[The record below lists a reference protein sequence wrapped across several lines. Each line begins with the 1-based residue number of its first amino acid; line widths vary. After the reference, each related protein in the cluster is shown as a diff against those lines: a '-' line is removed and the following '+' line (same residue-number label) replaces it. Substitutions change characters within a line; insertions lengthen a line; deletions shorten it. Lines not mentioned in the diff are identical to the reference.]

1 METRRLGRTE
11 HMSTVV
17 IFGGAAI
24 GKVSQEVAD
33 EAIQLSLDHGVN
45 HIDIAPSYGEAELR
59 MGPWMPK
66 IRDQVFL
73 ACKTTYRTKE
83 DAAKELRESLKRLQ
97 TDRFDL
103 YQLHSIGDM
112 EQLDLAMDSGG
123 AIEAL
128 SEAKDQGLTKYLG
141 ITGHGL
147 QAPAT
152 HAEALRRFDF
162 DTVLTPMNPILLSN
176 RHYRKDWEELLALV
190 KERDVGLMVIKAIAQ
205 EPWGKRDRTYNTW
218 YKPFETQK
226 AIDRSVCFV
235 LSQEIAGLASA
246 GDVTLLP
253 RIIDAAERFVPMTEA
268 EQLEAIEAT
277 RKRKPIFVA

>member
-1 METRRLGRTE
+1 MKKRRLGRTE

-33 EAIQLSLDHGVN
+33 GAIQLSLDRGVN

-73 ACKTTYRTKE
+73 ACKTTDRTK
-83 DAAKELRESLKRLQ
+83 DNAAKELRESLKRLQ

-103 YQLHSIGDM
+103 FQLHSVGDM
-112 EQLDLAMDSGG
+112 EQLDLALDSGG

-128 SEAKDQGLTKYLG
+128 ADARDEGLTKYLG

-176 RHYRKDWEELLALV
+176 KHYRKD
-190 KERDVGLMVIKAIAQ
+190 
-205 EPWGKRDRTYNTW
+205 
-218 YKPFETQK
+218 
-226 AIDRSVCFV
+226 
-235 LSQEIAGLASA
+235 
-246 GDVTLLP
+246 
-253 RIIDAAERFVPMTEA
+253 
-268 EQLEAIEAT
+268 
-277 RKRKPIFVA
+277 